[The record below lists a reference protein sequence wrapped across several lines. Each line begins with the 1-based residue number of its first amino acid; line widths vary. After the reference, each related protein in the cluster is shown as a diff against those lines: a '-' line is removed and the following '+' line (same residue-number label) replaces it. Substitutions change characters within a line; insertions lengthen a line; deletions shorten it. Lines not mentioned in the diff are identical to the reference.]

1 MKTIMLP
8 EPNETERALM
18 ERIHMLMREEEV
30 YTNPNFTLSHIA
42 TRLKV
47 KRAFIKDAISRCMN
61 KTLGAYV
68 NEYRV
73 IHAMDVMSRPENASL
88 TLDAIACAS
97 GFSNRY
103 CFYSIFKEMTG
114 LTPTEFKACI
124 VHGSKNEV
132 LQPGYH
138 VDGFG

>member
-18 ERIHMLMREEEV
+18 ERIHTLMREEEV
-30 YTNPNFTLSHIA
+30 YTNPNFTLTHMA

-61 KTLGAYV
+61 RTLGAFM

-73 IHAMDVMSRPENASL
+73 IHAMNVMSRPGNASL
-88 TLDAIACAS
+88 TLDAIAGVS
-97 GFSNRY
+97 GFCDRY
-103 CFYSIFKEMTG
+103 CFHSIFKEVTG
-114 LTPTEFKACI
+114 LTPTEYKAY
-124 VHGSKNEV
+124 VARGSETR
-132 LQPGYH
+132 H
-138 VDGFG
+138 FGDSLSESF